1 MSTELM
7 TATND
12 SGTISMTGYH
22 RGNKRRYQITIT
34 GKGFDHGIT
43 ITGKDFDHAIT
54 ITGKGFDHAGYTTGT
69 TRVVSVEVDAETIAN
84 MQRCVNHY
92 ETPKI

>member
-12 SGTISMTGYH
+12 SGTISMTGLH
-22 RGNKRRYQITIT
+22 RDGKPRYQITIT
-34 GKGFDHGIT
+34 GRVLGFNPQAEI
-43 ITGKDFDHAIT
+43 
-54 ITGKGFDHAGYTTGT
+54 
-69 TRVVSVEVDAETIAN
+69 EVDAETIAN

-92 ETPKI
+92 ETPEI

>member
-12 SGTISMTGYH
+12 SGTIAMTGLH
-22 RGNKRRYQITIT
+22 RDGKPRYQITV
-34 GKGFDHGIT
+34 HGAY
-43 ITGKDFDHAIT
+43 D
-54 ITGKGFDHAGYTTGT
+54 
-69 TRVVSVEVDAETIAN
+69 TRDCLSAMYVEVDAETIAN

-92 ETPKI
+92 ETPEI

>member
-22 RGNKRRYQITIT
+22 RGNKRRYQ
-34 GKGFDHGIT
+34 
-43 ITGKDFDHAIT
+43 IT

>member
-12 SGTISMTGYH
+12 SGTISMTGFNRVVRIH
-22 RGNKRRYQITIT
+22 SGEWSRRRYQ
-34 GKGFDHGIT
+34 
-43 ITGKDFDHAIT
+43 IT

-84 MQRCVNHY
+84 MQRAVDEY
-92 ETPKI
+92 RELYPDSRD

>member
-22 RGNKRRYQITIT
+22 REKQRRYQ
-34 GKGFDHGIT
+34 
-43 ITGKDFDHAIT
+43 IT

-92 ETPKI
+92 ETPEV

>member
-12 SGTISMTGYH
+12 SGTISMTGLY
-22 RGNKRRYQITIT
+22 RDGKPRYQIT
-34 GKGFDHGIT
+34 
-43 ITGKDFDHAIT
+43 
-54 ITGKGFDHAGYTTGT
+54 
-69 TRVVSVEVDAETIAN
+69 VVSKTRLPHLLHSVYLEVDAETIAN

-92 ETPKI
+92 ETPEV

>member
-22 RGNKRRYQITIT
+22 REKQRRYQ
-34 GKGFDHGIT
+34 
-43 ITGKDFDHAIT
+43 IT

-92 ETPKI
+92 ETPMI

>member
-12 SGTISMTGYH
+12 SGTIAMTGLH
-22 RGNKRRYQITIT
+22 RDGKPRYQITIC
-34 GKGFDHGIT
+34 GRGWDGECYGLFEG
-43 ITGKDFDHAIT
+43 
-54 ITGKGFDHAGYTTGT
+54 
-69 TRVVSVEVDAETIAN
+69 SVISYLEVDAETIAN

-92 ETPKI
+92 ETPEI

>member
-12 SGTISMTGYH
+12 SGTISMTGFY
-22 RGNKRRYQITIT
+22 RDGKPRYQIT
-34 GKGFDHGIT
+34 
-43 ITGKDFDHAIT
+43 
-54 ITGKGFDHAGYTTGT
+54 
-69 TRVVSVEVDAETIAN
+69 VVSKERHCRPDAVYLEVDAETIAN
-84 MQRCVNHY
+84 MQQCVNHY